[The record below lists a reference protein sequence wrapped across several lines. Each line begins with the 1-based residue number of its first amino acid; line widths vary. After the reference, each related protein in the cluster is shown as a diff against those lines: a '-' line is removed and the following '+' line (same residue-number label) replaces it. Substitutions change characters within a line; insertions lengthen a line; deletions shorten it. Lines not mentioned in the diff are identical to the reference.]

1 MAVIETGKSSK
12 LILSVATGTSASG
25 GTIYSN
31 RTINNINTDATN
43 AAVYGFGSSL
53 AALQSHALGAI
64 KRQILSTLV
73 EE

>member
-1 MAVIETGKSSK
+1 MAVVETGKSSK

-43 AAVYGFGSSL
+43 SAVYGFGSAL

-64 KRQILSTLV
+64 KRQNLATLV